1 LKKREERKTA
11 KKIQQIIWLEPKVFV
26 KVLELAGALG
36 LAANQTI
43 ELIVEDYIARGGDLE
58 KAIGRIKEVVKCPEC
73 GENFE
78 TINEWF
84 VHLKNKS
91 DEARSLVYKLL
102 DLRK

>member
-1 LKKREERKTA
+1 MDL
-11 KKIQQIIWLEPKVFV
+11 
-26 KVLELAGALG
+26 LAEGLG

-58 KAIGRIKEVVKCPEC
+58 KAIERIKEVVKCPEC

-78 TINEWF
+78 TVSDWLM
-84 VHLKNKS
+84 HLKNKS

-102 DLRK
+102 ELRK